1 MSVKLYIGNKNYS
14 SWSMRPWL
22 CLKKSGVSFEEV
34 IIPLFE
40 TGFKEKIL
48 SISVAGTV
56 PILEIDGVAITE
68 SLAISEWA
76 VEQNPQIL
84 PSDSVLRAQCRAA
97 ASLMHAG
104 FIALRTHCPMN
115 VRGHSSK
122 PVHKDA
128 LEDAARVDAFW
139 CGWLEK
145 NASAEKPFLFGDWSI
160 ADAFYAP
167 VVSRFQTFNLPRSE
181 KAQSYIDAIEN
192 DVHYQEWA
200 QAAAKEEW
208 RIESADGYLS

>member
-22 CLKKSGVSFEEV
+22 CLKKAGISFEEV
-34 IIPLFE
+34 IIPLDVA
-40 TGFKEKIL
+40 GFKEKIL
-48 SISVAGTV
+48 SISSAGTV

-76 VEQNPQIL
+76 AEQNPQIL
-84 PSDSVLRAQCRAA
+84 PSDSVVRAQCRAA

-104 FIALRTHCPMN
+104 FSALRTHCPMN
-115 VRGHSSK
+115 VRGRSSK
-122 PVHKDA
+122 PVHAAA
-128 LEDAARVDAFW
+128 LEDAAKVDAFW
-139 CGWLEK
+139 CSWLEK
-145 NASAEKPFLFGDWSI
+145 HATDQKPFLFGDWSM
-160 ADAFYAP
+160 ADAFFAP

-181 KAQSYIDAIEN
+181 RAQFYIETMEN

-200 QAAAKEEW
+200 QAGAKEEW
-208 RIESADGYLS
+208 CIESADGYLS